1 MKKEEL
7 EGFLAEG
14 LSLEQI
20 GKRVGRSPSTISYHL
35 KKHGLRPVNHG
46 RHANRGPVPAPDLA
60 RLIEDGLSLREM
72 AERLDRGPSTIR
84 YWIGRHGLKTRGMGL
99 RKPGLSEAKE
109 KGVRYVESRC
119 EHHGL
124 TRFILENRGYY
135 RCMQCRMERVSAWRR
150 RAKRRLLEA
159 AGGACALCGYDRSPV
174 ALQFHHLDPSQKEFS
189 ISREGVTRSFAELE
203 AEAAKCVLLCAN
215 CHAEIEHGYASLPSQ
230 SQLSSPGRIRTATT

>member
-1 MKKEEL
+1 MTKEEL

-99 RKPGLSEAKE
+99 RKPELSEAKE

-159 AGGACALCGYDRSPV
+159 AGGDVRCAATTAARSRC
-174 ALQFHHLDPSQKEFS
+174 SS
-189 ISREGVTRSFAELE
+189 ITSIRRRRNSRS
-203 AEAAKCVLLCAN
+203 AAR
-215 CHAEIEHGYASLPSQ
+215 ASLARSQ
-230 SQLSSPGRIRTATT
+230 SWKRRRLSACCYAPIAMQRSSMATHRFRVSPN